1 MSARVLDGRAV
12 AATLKEELRAEVA
25 AAGALP
31 GLAIVRG
38 GGDEAAEVYARRLE
52 ALCEELGV
60 GARVVEVPAGGST
73 EDAIAQVAELNADD
87 SVGGILVQ
95 LPLPEGLDETAV
107 IAAVDPGKDVDGV
120 NPENAGRLYLGLP
133 ALAPATPLAVMEL
146 LRRHDVEIAGRRAV
160 VVGRS
165 NITGK
170 PLALLLLREHATV
183 TICHSRTPD
192 LGAVVREGELVVA
205 AAGRAGLVTAEMVSP
220 GAVVVDVGTN
230 WVEGQGLV
238 GDVAYDEVAEVAS
251 AASPVPGGVGPLTNL
266 MLVRNLL
273 LAAEVRAA
281 AATSAPR

>member
-12 AATLKEELRAEVA
+12 AAALKEELRADVA
-25 AAGALP
+25 AAAGDP

-38 GGDEAAEVYARRLE
+38 GGDEAAEMYARRLE
-52 ALCEELGV
+52 ALCQDLGV
-60 GARVVEVPAGGST
+60 RSRVVEVAADAST
-73 EDAIAQVAELNADD
+73 ADALSLVTWLNREP
-87 SVGGILVQ
+87 SVTGILVQ
-95 LPLPEGLDETAV
+95 LPLPEELDATAV
-107 IAAVDPGKDVDGV
+107 VSAVAPLKDVDGV
-120 NPENAGRLYLGLP
+120 NPANAGRLFLGLP

-146 LRRHDVEIAGRRAV
+146 LARHDVEVAGKRAV

-170 PLALLLLREHATV
+170 PLALLLLSRHATV

-192 LGAVVREGELVVA
+192 LGAVTREGEIVVA
-205 AAGRAGLVTAEMVSP
+205 AAGRAGLVTAEMIAP

-230 WVEGQGLV
+230 MVDGKLV

-273 LAAEVRAA
+273 EAARLQAEAA
-281 AATSAPR
+281 STPAGP